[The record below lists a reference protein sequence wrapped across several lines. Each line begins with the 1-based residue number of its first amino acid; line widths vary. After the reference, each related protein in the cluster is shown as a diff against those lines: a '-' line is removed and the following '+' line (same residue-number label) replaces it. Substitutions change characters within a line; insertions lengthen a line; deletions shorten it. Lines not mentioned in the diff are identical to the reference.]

1 MSDTADKSAEQERI
15 QGQRFPHDK
24 EMEKQLQDF
33 ASKHEPSASD
43 LIHSFPLL
51 ARRTSLRRFLAHY
64 ELFRLTTELPGDIVE
79 VGVFR
84 GHSLMSFANF
94 LEIRNMGDRAKTV
107 WGLDNFAGFTELS
120 AEDGPATPGV
130 DKVKGG
136 YNPSKH
142 LVELQEA
149 IKIFDKDRFVPFKPR
164 VELVIGDVDQTIPA
178 FIEKQPGLRIS
189 LLNLDVDLYKPTMVA
204 LEHFFPRVVSGGVVI
219 FDEYALLDW
228 GGESQAVEEYLGE
241 RGYTIKRFEW
251 TSSPGGYLIK
261 R

>member
-1 MSDTADKSAEQERI
+1 
-15 QGQRFPHDK
+15 
-24 EMEKQLQDF
+24 
-33 ASKHEPSASD
+33 
-43 LIHSFPLL
+43 
-51 ARRTSLRRFLAHY
+51 
-64 ELFRLTTELPGDIVE
+64 
-79 VGVFR
+79 
-84 GHSLMSFANF
+84 MSFANF

-107 WGLDNFAGFTELS
+107 WGFDNFAGITELS

-204 LEHFFPRVVSGGVVI
+204 LEHFFPRVVSGGVCN
-219 FDEYALLDW
+219 LMNMHCST
-228 GGESQAVEEYLGE
+228 GRQSQAVEEYLGA
-241 RGYTIKRFEW
+241 RLHHQKIRMD
-251 TSSPGGYLIK
+251 SSLGAA
-261 R
+261 